1 MPPAA
6 DLFRHVL
13 ARRWWPTGTIKGWL
27 AAAVILSATLA
38 VATQPAR
45 VDANAVVAPD
55 GSGDY
60 TTIQDAIDAV
70 PQSTSATKRW
80 VILVKPGTYH
90 ERVYIQREKRF
101 VTLVGADPSTVVVTY
116 GLYASMAGPDG
127 KPIGTF
133 RTPTVQVDADDFSAE
148 NITFDNSAGRVGQAL
163 ALRVDGDREVF
174 RNWRFIG
181 WQDTVLLN
189 RGRQYIEDSLI
200 AGDVDFIFGGATA
213 WFERCQIFC
222 RRDGYVTA
230 TSTPSEAPHG
240 FVFANGSI
248 TGAPGARSYLGRPWR
263 DYAQVT
269 FLNTMMT
276 DVVRPAGWHNWDRPD
291 REQTARYREYGS
303 RGDGGAMAGRQP
315 WARSLSADD
324 ARAITVASVLGGADA
339 WDPQRVPVH
348 RSNASAVDVPVD
360 AR

>member
-1 MPPAA
+1 M
-6 DLFRHVL
+6 
-13 ARRWWPTGTIKGWL
+13 ARAMKSFL
-27 AAAVILSATLA
+27 AAAGIVCASF
-38 VATQPAR
+38 VVSTQPSPR
-45 VDANAVVAPD
+45 VDANSVVAAD

-60 TTIQDAIDAV
+60 ATIQDAIDAV
-70 PQSTSATKRW
+70 PQSTSSSNRW
-80 VILVKPGTYH
+80 VILVKPGIYH
-90 ERVYIQREKRF
+90 ERTYIQREKRF
-101 VTLVGADPSTVVVTY
+101 VSLVGTDPSTVVISY
-116 GLYASMAGPDG
+116 GLYASMNGPDG

-148 NITFDNSAGRVGQAL
+148 NITFENSAGPVGQAL
-163 ALRVDGDREVF
+163 AIRVDGDRDVF
-174 RNWRFIG
+174 RNCRFIG

-200 AGDVDFIFGGATA
+200 TGDVDFIFGGATA
-213 WFERCQIFC
+213 WFERCRIFC

-230 TSTPSEAPHG
+230 ASTPSEAPHG

-269 FLNTMMT
+269 FLNTMMA

-303 RGDGGAMAGRQP
+303 RGEGGAIAARQP
-315 WARSLSADD
+315 WARTLSADD

-339 WDPQRVPVH
+339 WDPRRVPV
-348 RSNASAVDVPVD
+348 
-360 AR
+360 